1 MEQAF
6 LSSPSQVLKRFHVA
20 EDKGLSSRQV
30 SASREKYGR
39 NGNEQSR

>member
-6 LSSPSQVLKRFHVA
+6 LSSPSQVLEHFHVA
-20 EDKGLSSRQV
+20 EDEGLSSRQIL
-30 SASREKYGR
+30 ASREKYGR